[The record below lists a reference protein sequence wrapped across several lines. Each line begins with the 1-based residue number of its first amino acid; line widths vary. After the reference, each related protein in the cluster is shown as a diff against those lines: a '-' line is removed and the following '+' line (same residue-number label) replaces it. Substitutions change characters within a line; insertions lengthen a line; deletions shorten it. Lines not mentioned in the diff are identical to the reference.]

1 VKAIQVHEFGGPEML
16 RYEDAPEPRPGPGE
30 VLLRVKAIGIN
41 FADYLMRLGAY
52 PNAGP
57 PPIIPGLESAGVV
70 EALGEGVTDL
80 EPGQRVLSWGKRS
93 YAELAVAPAWAVRP
107 APESL
112 SFEEL
117 AAIPVAYGTAWH
129 ALVLLAQL
137 QAGER
142 VLVHAAGS
150 GVGSAALQLAKALG
164 AWVIVTAGQDWKLER
179 ARELGADATINYSEQ
194 DVAEEVQH
202 ATGGEGVQVVLE
214 GVGRSTFPASVKSLA
229 DYGRM
234 VIYGAPSGPRV
245 ELDTRPAIFRNLTLY
260 GMSVTT
266 SRYFADSVDAFSRI
280 ALPWFEDGRLKP
292 VVDRVYPL
300 AQVADAM
307 QRMIDR
313 ALFGKLILTT

>member
-1 VKAIQVHEFGGPEML
+1 VKAIQVHEFGGPEVL
-16 RYEDAPEPRPGPGE
+16 RYEDAPEPQPGPGE
-30 VLLRVKAIGIN
+30 VLLRVEAIGIN

-57 PPIIPGLESAGVV
+57 PPVIPGLESAGVV

-93 YAELAVAPAWAVRP
+93 YAELAVAPAWAMRP
-107 APESL
+107 APPNL

-129 ALVLLAQL
+129 ALVPLAQL

-194 DVAEEVQH
+194 DVAEEVQR
-202 ATGGEGVQVVLE
+202 ATGGEGVEVVLE
-214 GVGRSTFPASVKSLA
+214 GVGRSTFPASVKSLV

-245 ELDTRPAIFRNLTLY
+245 ELDTRPAIFRNLTFY

-300 AQVADAM
+300 SQAADAM
-307 QRMIDR
+307 QRMTDR
-313 ALFGKLILTT
+313 AQFGKLILTT